1 MQVISFEK
9 RYEANNNLKETLSTG
24 SILIS
29 PKVHVQTL
37 VIEPETQLQSQ
48 EMRHFVDNWRN
59 KTCAKSIVNYGH
71 HTMVTMFNLF
81 LHNYH
86 IIIVK

>member
-1 MQVISFEK
+1 MHVISFEK

-48 EMRHFVDNWRN
+48 EMRHFVDN
-59 KTCAKSIVNYGH
+59 
-71 HTMVTMFNLF
+71 
-81 LHNYH
+81 
-86 IIIVK
+86 